1 MKDFIR
7 KFFKLEGYL
16 VYRCWFEGHD
26 VVIHVGRPKKE
37 AWCPHC
43 KSLTR
48 RVHQVMKPQRVFHC
62 IFFREASF
70 SSNNEEAVSV

>member
-16 VYRCWFEGHD
+16 IYRCWFEGSD

-37 AWCPHC
+37 ARCPHC
-43 KSLTR
+43 GRVTR
-48 RVHQVMKPQRVFHC
+48 RVHQVRKPQRVFHC
-62 IFFREASF
+62 IFLGDESF
-70 SSNNEEAVSV
+70 SN